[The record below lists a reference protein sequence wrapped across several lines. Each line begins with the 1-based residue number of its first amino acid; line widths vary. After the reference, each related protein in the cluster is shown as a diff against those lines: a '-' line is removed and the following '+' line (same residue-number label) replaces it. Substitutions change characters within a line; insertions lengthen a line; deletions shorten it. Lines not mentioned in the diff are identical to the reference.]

1 MNAMHFIQEY
11 MRHPRAVGA
20 IMPSSKSLAKKMMKP
35 IPFKEITC
43 IIEYGPGTGVF
54 TEEVVQNKRKDTIFL
69 AIEANETFYN
79 ILKKKYGHIENV
91 YIIHGSAENISDYSK
106 QYGIEKVDYIVSGLP
121 FTSLPGT
128 ISTQILHETECL
140 LGPEGKFITFQYSK
154 VKRSFFESFF
164 TTIQY
169 EKVYRNVPPAYVFV
183 CNN

>member
-1 MNAMHFIQEY
+1 M
-11 MRHPRAVGA
+11 
-20 IMPSSKSLAKKMMKP
+20 
-35 IPFKEITC
+35 
-43 IIEYGPGTGVF
+43 
-54 TEEVVQNKRKDTIFL
+54 
-69 AIEANETFYN
+69 
-79 ILKKKYGHIENV
+79 
-91 YIIHGSAENISDYSK
+91 YIIHDSAENISAYLK

-183 CNN
+183 FNN